1 MSTEHRPPPGP
12 AEAGPAETGQVVSP
26 EGADGPGPAPAAT
39 SAFRIKPFRYV
50 FAASAVSTLGT
61 QISYL
66 AIPLLAVTELNASP
80 GQVGALAALG
90 TVAFLLIGLPAGAW
104 ADRTRK
110 KRLQICADLVRAVL
124 FGSVPVAWWLDAL
137 TIEQLYCVVLVSGVA
152 TVFFDVANQSFLPHV
167 VGREQLGD
175 ANAKLVAMQAVNQV
189 SGRSVGGYLVQ
200 LLTAP
205 LAVAVNA
212 LTFLWSMVC
221 LLLVRCPEPPP
232 RRRPDAHLGREI
244 MEGTRFVLGHPLL
257 RPLAL
262 EGALTNMA
270 CQMIVT
276 VLPVLFI
283 RELGLPEVALGL
295 FLAIAGVGVFLGSLA
310 ARPLGRRLGEGR
322 SMWIV
327 GLCVAPFGF
336 LIPFVDAGL
345 MLWPAVAAYLLIT
358 FKIGTDNVIK
368 VTFRQTATPPE
379 LLGRMNAT
387 FRFLL
392 TGSLAIG
399 AALAGLL
406 GETMGVRSVLWAGAA
421 LLSVCWLLVFCSPY
435 RNVRQLPRA

>member
-1 MSTEHRPPPGP
+1 MTTTARDEDGRTPGGPPAPPPS
-12 AEAGPAETGQVVSP
+12 V
-26 EGADGPGPAPAAT
+26 
-39 SAFRIKPFRYV
+39 FRIRPFRYV
-50 FAASAVSTLGT
+50 FAASAASTLGT

-66 AIPLLAVTELNASP
+66 AVPLLAVAALDASP

-104 ADRTRK
+104 TDRMRK
-110 KRLQICADLVRAVL
+110 RRLQITADLVRAVL

-137 TIEQLYCVVLVSGVA
+137 TIEQLYVVVLVSGVA

-167 VGREQLGD
+167 VGREQLAE

-189 SGRSVGGYLVQ
+189 AGRSVGGYLVQ

-205 LAVAVNA
+205 VAVAVNA
-212 LTFLWSMVC
+212 VTFLWSALW
-221 LLLVRCPEPPP
+221 LLRVRAPEPRPA
-232 RRRPDAHLGREI
+232 RRANAHLGREI
-244 MEGTRFVLGHPLL
+244 LEGTRFVLGHPLL

-270 CQMIVT
+270 LQMIVT
-276 VLPVLFI
+276 VLPVLFV
-283 RELGLPEVALGL
+283 RELGLPEFVLGL
-295 FLAIAGVGVFLGSLA
+295 FLAVAGVGVFLGSLS
-310 ARPLGRRLGEGR
+310 ARAISRRLGEGR
-322 SMWIV
+322 CMWVI
-327 GLCVAPFGF
+327 GLCVAPAGF
-336 LIPFVDAGL
+336 VLPFLDRGP
-345 MLWPAVAAYLLIT
+345 MLWAAGGAYLLMT

-368 VTFRQTATPPE
+368 VTFRQRATASE

-399 AALAGLL
+399 AIL
-406 GETMGVRSVLWAGAA
+406 GGVLGDTLGVRAALWAGAA
-421 LLSVCWLLVFCSPY
+421 VFAVTWLLVFFSPY
-435 RNVRQLPRA
+435 RAVRETPVS